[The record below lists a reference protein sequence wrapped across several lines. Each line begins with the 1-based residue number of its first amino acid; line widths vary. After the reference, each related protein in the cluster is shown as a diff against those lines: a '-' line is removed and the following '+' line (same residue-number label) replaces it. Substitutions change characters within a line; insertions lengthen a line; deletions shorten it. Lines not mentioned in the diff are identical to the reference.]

1 MKALNSLW
9 VRLTLT
15 FTLIILIVV
24 GAIAIWMNRATATE
38 FRQYITRS
46 EVTAYGM
53 ESLAAYY
60 RTHGGWEGVEE
71 LLKNGVVVTGSRWG
85 MMGRRPGMPE
95 MRLSVVLADANG
107 RIVFDGVG
115 QRVGKRLTTG
125 ELKDAIRVTDVGGEQ
140 ALGYMLIA
148 LPDAPQLG
156 SSEQRFLTRTRGI
169 LISVAA
175 LAVIL
180 GLAVS
185 AVFSRSLTA
194 PLQRLAAAARAVARG
209 DIGKRVTVEGTS
221 EVAEVARAFN
231 EMTTALQKAEKL
243 RQNLVSDVAHE
254 LRTPLSVLQGNLRAI
269 LDDVYPLNKEEIA
282 RLYDETRILARLVD
296 DLQELAQAEAGAL
309 RFNIVPTDV
318 RHALQAA
325 AARFEP
331 AAEAKGIRLAC
342 QVPEDLPEVMADPDR
357 VSQILNNL
365 ITNALR
371 HTPEEGRITLSAAT
385 NQGFV
390 EVSIADTGEG
400 IAPEDL
406 PHVFDRFWRADRSRS
421 RAGGGAGLGLAIV
434 RALVEAQGGQVR
446 AVSEGPGKGS
456 VFSFTLPTR

>member
-9 VRLTLT
+9 ARLTLI
-15 FTLIILIVV
+15 FTVIILIVV
-24 GAIAIWMNRATATE
+24 GAIALWMNRATATE

-53 ESLAAYY
+53 ERLAAYY
-60 RTHGGWEGVEE
+60 RAHGGWEGVED

-85 MMGRRPGMPE
+85 MMRRPGMPE
-95 MRLSVVLADANG
+95 VRLSVILADANG

-115 QRVGKRLTTG
+115 QRVGKRLRAN
-125 ELKDAIRVTDVGGEQ
+125 ELREAIPITEVGSDEV
-140 ALGYMLIA
+140 LGYVLIA
-148 LPDAPQLG
+148 LPGAPQLG

-175 LAVIL
+175 LAVVL
-180 GLAVS
+180 GLAIS
-185 AVFSRSLTA
+185 AILSRSLTA
-194 PLQRLAAAARAVARG
+194 PLQRLAAAARAVAQG
-209 DIGKRVTVEGTS
+209 DIGKRVSVEGTS
-221 EVAEVARAFN
+221 EVAEVAQAFN
-231 EMTTALQKAEKL
+231 EMTTALEKAEKL

-269 LDDVYPLNKEEIA
+269 LDDVYPLDKAEIA

-318 RHALQAA
+318 ASVLRSAV
-325 AARFEP
+325 ARFEP
-331 AAEAKGIRLAC
+331 AAEGKSLRLAC
-342 QVPEDLPEVMADPDR
+342 EIPEALPEALADPDR

-365 ITNALR
+365 ISNALR
-371 HTPEEGRITLSAAT
+371 HTPEGGQITLSAAARE
-385 NQGFV
+385 GFV
-390 EVSIADTGEG
+390 EISVADTGEG

-434 RALVEAQGGQVR
+434 RALVEAQGGRVH
-446 AVSEGPGKGS
+446 AASEGLGKGS
-456 VFSFTLPTR
+456 VFRFTLPTR

>member
-1 MKALNSLW
+1 MKALNSFW

-95 MRLSVVLADANG
+95 MRLSVILADANG
-107 RIVFDGVG
+107 KIVFDGVG
-115 QRVGKRLTTG
+115 QRVGKRLSAS
-125 ELKDAIRVTDVGGEQ
+125 ELKDAIRVTEADGEQ
-140 ALGYMLIA
+140 VLGYMLIA
-148 LPDAPQLG
+148 LPGAPQLG
-156 SSEQRFLTRTRGI
+156 TSEQRFLTRTRGI

-180 GLAVS
+180 GLVVS

-194 PLQRLAAAARAVARG
+194 PLQRLAAAARAVGRG
-209 DIGKRVTVEGTS
+209 EIGKRVPVEGTS

-231 EMTTALQKAEKL
+231 EMTAALEKAEKL

-309 RFNIVPTDV
+309 RFNIVPTDIGWM
-318 RHALQAA
+318 LQAA

-342 QVPEDLPEVMADPDR
+342 EIPDGLPAALADPDR

-371 HTPEEGRITLSAAT
+371 HTPEGGQITVSAT
-385 NQGFV
+385 TREGFV
-390 EVSIADTGEG
+390 EVSVADTGEG

-406 PHVFDRFWRADRSRS
+406 PRVFDRFWRADRSRS

-434 RALVEAQGGQVR
+434 RALVEAQGGRVR
-446 AVSEGPGKGS
+446 AFSEGLGKGS

>member
-9 VRLTLT
+9 ARLTLI
-15 FTLIILIVV
+15 FTVIILIVV
-24 GAIAIWMNRATATE
+24 GAIALWMSRATATE

-53 ESLAAYY
+53 ERLAAYY
-60 RTHGGWEGVEE
+60 RAHGGWEGVED

-85 MMGRRPGMPE
+85 MMRRPGMPE
-95 MRLSVVLADANG
+95 VRLSVILADANG

-115 QRVGKRLTTG
+115 QRVGKRLRAN
-125 ELKDAIRVTDVGGEQ
+125 ELREAIPITEVGSDEV
-140 ALGYMLIA
+140 LGYVLIA
-148 LPDAPQLG
+148 LPGAPQLG

-175 LAVIL
+175 LAVVL
-180 GLAVS
+180 GLAIS
-185 AVFSRSLTA
+185 AILSRSLTA
-194 PLQRLAAAARAVARG
+194 PLQRLAAAARAVAQG
-209 DIGKRVTVEGTS
+209 DIGKRVSVEGTS
-221 EVAEVARAFN
+221 EVAEVAQAFN
-231 EMTTALQKAEKL
+231 EMTTALEKAEKL

-269 LDDVYPLNKEEIA
+269 LDDVYPLDKAEIA

-318 RHALQAA
+318 ASVLRAA
-325 AARFEP
+325 VARFEP
-331 AAEAKGIRLAC
+331 AAEAKSLRLAC
-342 QVPEDLPEVMADPDR
+342 EIPQALPEALADPDR

-365 ITNALR
+365 ISNALR
-371 HTPEEGRITLSAAT
+371 HTPEGGQITLSAAARE
-385 NQGFV
+385 GFV
-390 EVSIADTGEG
+390 EISVADTGEG

-434 RALVEAQGGQVR
+434 RALVEAQGGRVH
-446 AVSEGPGKGS
+446 AASEGLGKGS

>member
-53 ESLAAYY
+53 ENLAAYY
-60 RTHGGWEGVEE
+60 RAHGGWEGVDE
-71 LLKNGVVVTGSRWG
+71 LLRHGVVVTGSRWA
-85 MMGRRPGMPE
+85 MMGRRSGMPE
-95 MRLSVVLADANG
+95 TRLSVILADANG
-107 RIVFDGVG
+107 TIVFDGVG
-115 QRVGKRLTTG
+115 QRTGKRLSAA
-125 ELKDAIRVTDVGGEQ
+125 ELKDAIRVAEVGSDQ
-140 ALGYMLIA
+140 VLGYMLIA
-148 LPDAPQLG
+148 LPSAPQLG
-156 SSEQRFLTRTRGI
+156 ATEQRFLTRTRGI
-169 LISVAA
+169 LVSVAA
-175 LAVIL
+175 LAVLL
-180 GLAVS
+180 GLVVS
-185 AVFSRSLTA
+185 AIFSRSLTA

-209 DIGKRVTVEGTS
+209 DIGKRVAAEGTS
-221 EVAEVARAFN
+221 EVADVARAFN
-231 EMTTALQKAEKL
+231 EMTAALEKAEKL

-269 LDDVYPLNKEEIA
+269 LDDVYPLDKAEIA

-318 RHALQAA
+318 GRILRAA
-325 AARFEP
+325 IARFEP
-331 AAEAKGIRLAC
+331 GAETKGVRLVC
-342 QVPEDLPEVMADPDR
+342 QVPDSLPEAVADPDR

-365 ITNALR
+365 IANALR
-371 HTPEEGRITLSAAT
+371 HTPEDGQITVSAAADR
-385 NQGFV
+385 GFIT
-390 EVSIADTGEG
+390 VSVADTGEG

-421 RAGGGAGLGLAIV
+421 RAGGGAGLGLAIA
-434 RALVEAQGGQVR
+434 RALVEAQGGRVR
-446 AVSEGPGKGS
+446 AASEGLGKGS

>member
-9 VRLTLT
+9 VRLTLA
-15 FTLIILIVV
+15 FTLIILVVV
-24 GAIAIWMNRATATE
+24 GAIAAWTSRVTATE

-60 RTHGGWEGVEE
+60 RAHGGWEGVEE
-71 LLKNGVVVTGSRWG
+71 LLKNGVIVTGSRWG

-95 MRLSVVLADANG
+95 MRLRVVLADASG
-107 RIVFDGVG
+107 KIVFDGVG
-115 QRVGKRLTTG
+115 QRTGKRLSAA
-125 ELKDAIRVTDVGGEQ
+125 EMQDAIRVTEVGSDQ
-140 ALGYMLIA
+140 VLGYMLIA
-148 LPDAPQLG
+148 IPGAPQLG

-169 LISVAA
+169 LIAVAA
-175 LAVIL
+175 LAVLL

-194 PLQRLAAAARAVARG
+194 PLQRLATAARAVGRG
-209 DIGKRVTVEGTS
+209 EIGKRVPVEGTS

-231 EMTTALQKAEKL
+231 EMTAALAKAEKL

-269 LDDVYPLNKEEIA
+269 LDDVYPLNKAEIA

-318 RHALQAA
+318 GRILHAAT
-325 AARFEP
+325 ARFEP
-331 AAEAKGIRLAC
+331 AAEAKGIRLVC
-342 QVPEDLPEVMADPDR
+342 QVPDGLPAAQADPDR

-371 HTPEEGRITLSAAT
+371 HTPQGGQITLSAIARE
-385 NQGFV
+385 GFV
-390 EVSIADTGEG
+390 EVSVADTGEG
-400 IAPEDL
+400 IAPQDL
-406 PHVFDRFWRADRSRS
+406 SHVFDRFWRADRSRS

-446 AVSEGPGKGS
+446 AASDGPGKGS
-456 VFSFTLPTR
+456 VFTFTLPTR

>member
-9 VRLTLT
+9 ARLTLI
-15 FTLIILIVV
+15 FTVVILIVV
-24 GAIAIWMNRATATE
+24 GAIAIWMNRATAAE

-71 LLKNGVVVTGSRWG
+71 LLNKGVVVTGSRWG
-85 MMGRRPGMPE
+85 MMRRPGMPE
-95 MRLSVVLADANG
+95 VRLSVVLADANG

-115 QRVGKRLTTG
+115 QRVGKRLRAN
-125 ELKDAIRVTDVGGEQ
+125 ELREAIPITEAGGDEV
-140 ALGYMLIA
+140 LGYVLIA
-148 LPDAPQLG
+148 LPGAPQLG

-175 LAVIL
+175 LAVVL
-180 GLAVS
+180 GLVIS
-185 AVFSRSLTA
+185 AILSRSLTA
-194 PLQRLAAAARAVARG
+194 PLQRLAAAARAVAQG
-209 DIGKRVTVEGTS
+209 DIGKRVSVEGTS
-221 EVAEVARAFN
+221 EVAEVAQAFN
-231 EMTTALQKAEKL
+231 EMTTALEKAEKL

-269 LDDVYPLNKEEIA
+269 LDDVYPLDKAEIA

-318 RHALQAA
+318 ASVLRSAV
-325 AARFEP
+325 ARFEP
-331 AAEAKGIRLAC
+331 AAEGKSIRLTC
-342 QVPEDLPEVMADPDR
+342 EIPEALPEAMADPDR

-365 ITNALR
+365 ISNALR
-371 HTPEEGRITLSAAT
+371 HTPEGGQIALSAAAKE
-385 NQGFV
+385 GFV
-390 EVSIADTGEG
+390 EISVADTGEG

-434 RALVEAQGGQVR
+434 RALVEAQDGRVH
-446 AVSEGPGKGS
+446 AASEGPGKGS

>member
-15 FTLIILIVV
+15 FTLIIFIVV
-24 GAIAIWMNRATATE
+24 GAIAVWMNRATVNE
-38 FRQYITRS
+38 FRRYITRS
-46 EVTAYGM
+46 EVTAFGM

-60 RTHGGWEGVEE
+60 QAHGSWEGVEE

-85 MMGRRPGMPE
+85 MMRRPGMPQI
-95 MRLSVVLADANG
+95 RLSVVLADASG

-115 QRVGKRLTTG
+115 QRTGKRLSAA
-125 ELKDAIRVTDVGGEQ
+125 EMRDAILITEVGSDEV
-140 ALGYMLIA
+140 LGYMLIA
-148 LPDAPQLG
+148 LPGAPQLG
-156 SSEQRFLTRTRGI
+156 SLEQRFLTRTRGI
-169 LISVAA
+169 LISVAV
-175 LAVIL
+175 LAILL
-180 GLAVS
+180 GLVVS
-185 AVFSRSLTA
+185 AILSRSLTA
-194 PLQRLAAAARAVARG
+194 PLQRLAAAARAVGRG
-209 DIGKRVTVEGTS
+209 ETGKRVPVEGTA
-221 EVAEVARAFN
+221 EVAEVAHAFN
-231 EMTTALQKAEKL
+231 DMTAALDKAEKL

-269 LDDVYPLNKEEIA
+269 LDDVYPLSKEEIA

-309 RFNIVPTDV
+309 RFNMVPMDV
-318 RHALQAA
+318 GQVLQAA

-331 AAEAKGIRLAC
+331 AADSKNIRLVC
-342 QVPEDLPEVMADPDR
+342 EMPDRLPEVVADPDR
-357 VSQILNNL
+357 VSQVLNNL

-371 HTPEEGRITLSAAT
+371 HTPEGGRITLSAAARE
-385 NQGFV
+385 GFV
-390 EVSIADTGEG
+390 EVSVADTGEG

-434 RALVEAQGGQVR
+434 RALVEAQGGR
-446 AVSEGPGKGS
+446 VSATSQGPGTGS
-456 VFSFTLPTR
+456 VFRFTLPTR

>member
-1 MKALNSLW
+1 MKILNSLW

-24 GAIAIWMNRATATE
+24 GAIALWMSRATATE

-60 RTHGGWEGVEE
+60 RAHGGWEGVEE
-71 LLKNGVVVTGSRWG
+71 LLKKGVVVTGSRWG

-95 MRLSVVLADANG
+95 VRLSVVLADASG
-107 RIVFDGVG
+107 KIVFDGVG
-115 QRVGKRLTTG
+115 QRTGRRLSAG
-125 ELKDAIRVTDVGGEQ
+125 ELQDAIRVTEVGSDEV
-140 ALGYMLIA
+140 LGYMLIA
-148 LPDAPQLG
+148 LPGAPQLG
-156 SSEQRFLTRTRGI
+156 ATEQRFLTRTRGI

-175 LAVIL
+175 LAVLL

-194 PLQRLAAAARAVARG
+194 PLQRLAAAARAVAQG
-209 DIGKRVTVEGTS
+209 DIGKRVDVEGTS

-231 EMTTALQKAEKL
+231 EMTAALQKAEQL
-243 RQNLVSDVAHE
+243 RQSLVSDVAHE

-318 RHALQAA
+318 ARILQAA
-325 AARFEP
+325 VARFEP
-331 AAEAKGIRLAC
+331 AAEAKGVRLTWQA
-342 QVPEDLPEVMADPDR
+342 PDGLPEAMADPDR

-371 HTPEEGRITLSAAT
+371 HTPEGGQITLSAAAEG
-385 NQGFV
+385 GFV
-390 EVSIADTGEG
+390 TVSVADTGEG

-434 RALVEAQGGQVR
+434 RALVEAQGGRVR
-446 AVSEGPGKGS
+446 AASEGLGKGS